1 MRRFISLLIV
11 VMLIGVANVPV
22 SAQPSSYEST
32 VAVTNVAETPGTI
45 TLTFYNPD
53 GSEAGSQTES
63 IDPLETL
70 YFETFS
76 VASGF
81 EGSMVISSS
90 VPLASSSTIIGSDVS
105 IMNYASYVGVSQGA
119 STVYIPLLMDENYGY
134 NTYFSVQNTGT
145 ANVNVSID
153 YSDGLSTSITSLEPG
168 AAEIVDNQSEA
179 HTVKKF
185 SAILES
191 TGPIAVVVVEW
202 SDGTYGDELLSY
214 NGFAEEQGSTELVF
228 PMINENNYGY
238 WTAIPIRNLGDTGT
252 QVTLTYI
259 PTKAGTECYETLTVP
274 ADGYAEFGNY
284 SFVSDDVVVDSNC
297 TLGERFVGSA
307 VVTANST
314 SQPLVGVMNQS
325 TTIQE
330 GLIKGSALMTMDP
343 SLATAKIVFPESYQG
358 LGSEEWWS
366 SITIVN
372 VSGATL
378 PIGDVTC
385 RGIGTAEGS
394 PVDETWSN
402 TAAIDDGKGWITDLF
417 WKIDS
422 EHPSEYP
429 LQFGFMGGIICES
442 ASGGE
447 IVGLN
452 NTLGHLSGDTID
464 SLTSYEGVNVAP

>member
-1 MRRFISLLIV
+1 MRNFITLIIV
-11 VMLIGVANVPV
+11 TILIGVAIVPV
-22 SAQPSSYEST
+22 SAQPSSYESM
-32 VAVTNVAETPGTI
+32 VAVTNVADTAGTI
-45 TLTFYNPD
+45 TLTFYDPD

-63 IDPLETL
+63 IQSLETL

-90 VPLASSSTIIGSDVS
+90 VPLASSSTLIGSDVS

-119 STVYIPLLMDENYGY
+119 SKVFIPLLMDENYGY
-134 NTYFSVQNTGT
+134 NTYFSVQNAGT
-145 ANVNVSID
+145 TDVNVAIT
-153 YSDGLSTSITSLEPG
+153 YSDGLTANITGLGPG
-168 AAEIVDNQSEA
+168 SAEIIDNQNEA
-179 HTVKKF
+179 HTEKKF
-185 SAILES
+185 SAILEA

-228 PMINENNYGY
+228 PLVNQNNYGY
-238 WTAIPIRNLGDTGT
+238 WTAIPIRNLGDTDT
-252 QVTLTYI
+252 DVTLTYV
-259 PTKAGTECYETLTVP
+259 PTKAGTECSEILTVP
-274 ADGYAEFGNY
+274 ANGYAEFGNQA
-284 SFVSDDVVVDSNC
+284 FVFGGSSSTTCV
-297 TLGERFVGSA
+297 LGERFIGSA

-325 TTIQE
+325 TTIQD

-378 PIGDVTC
+378 QIGDVTC
-385 RGIGTAEGS
+385 HGIGTAEGT

-402 TAAIDDGKGWITDLF
+402 TEAIDDGEGWITDLF
-417 WKIDS
+417 WKIDT
-422 EHPSEYP
+422 EHPTEYP

-452 NTLGHLSGDTID
+452 NNLGHLSGDTID
-464 SLTSYEGVNVAP
+464 SLTSYEGINVAP